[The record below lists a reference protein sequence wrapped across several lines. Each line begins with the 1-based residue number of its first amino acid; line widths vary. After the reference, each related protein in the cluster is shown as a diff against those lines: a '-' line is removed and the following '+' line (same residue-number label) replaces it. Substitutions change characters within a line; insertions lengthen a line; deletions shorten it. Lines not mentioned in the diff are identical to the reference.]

1 MVNVQHSTKIVLKEE
16 KQMDKLKRGIITLLS
31 LALIV
36 SIAAAGMYTHWHQQT
51 TTMTGKQIITTTT
64 TSIDALEIEPGQY
77 YNNTITINNSGSQDI
92 VMQINTTI
100 SPDDAG
106 FTEAYTY
113 NGTAVNE
120 GIFNVP
126 AGTNHTMNVSI
137 LTDLKLTPGEY
148 IINNTIT

>member
-1 MVNVQHSTKIVLKEE
+1 MNTKKAL
-16 KQMDKLKRGIITLLS
+16 LTLLS

-36 SIAAAGMYTHWHQQT
+36 SMAAAGMYTCWHQQT

-77 YNNTITINNSGSQDI
+77 YNNSITINNSGSRDI
-92 VMQINTTI
+92 VMLMNTTI
-100 SPDDAG
+100 LPDDDG
-106 FTEAYTY
+106 FTVAYTF

-126 AGTNHTMNVSI
+126 AGTNYTMNVSI

-148 IINNTIT
+148 IINTTIT